1 MRVSTQQQF
10 LSLKNPLLELQS
22 DMLTLQ
28 ERLSSGKRVKVA
40 SDDPFASISLML
52 YRSAQGLA
60 TQHLNTA
67 RSSISN
73 LKLAESNLGDMDGLM
88 KRAKVLAIQGANS
101 STDRE
106 GRAVMVTEIRTI
118 QRRLVEI
125 ANSQDHA
132 GNYLFAGQLV
142 KTKPFSISFADPTS
156 LNYNGDANPQYVD
169 VGPGMRVQQNVI
181 LSQEVI
187 AAFNALEDTAVRLE
201 AGDLSGL
208 SGVSL
213 AALDSSMSSLRLV
226 RGNIG
231 ATTNQFEASAEMAT
245 RRIDQF
251 TEQISERED
260 ADMTETITQLQATQ
274 TAYQAALAAFSGIT
288 RTSLLDFLR

>member
-1 MRVSTQQQF
+1 
-10 LSLKNPLLELQS
+10 
-22 DMLTLQ
+22 
-28 ERLSSGKRVKVA
+28 
-40 SDDPFASISLML
+40 
-52 YRSAQGLA
+52 
-60 TQHLNTA
+60 
-67 RSSISN
+67 
-73 LKLAESNLGDMDGLM
+73 M